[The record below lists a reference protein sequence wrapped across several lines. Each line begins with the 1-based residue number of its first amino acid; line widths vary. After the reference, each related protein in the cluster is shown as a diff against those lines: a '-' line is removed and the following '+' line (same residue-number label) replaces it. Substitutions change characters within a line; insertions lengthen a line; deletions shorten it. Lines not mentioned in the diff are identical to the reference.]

1 MKSLKLLLVL
11 SVAISFTFC
20 SSSDSLK
27 VIPKD
32 TNVVAVV
39 DFYSLIKKGQLD
51 EITELKIFKGIKK
64 EIKNENKKLSKF
76 VSNLTDDPTLTG
88 LKFTSDIF
96 MFLID
101 EGNDQKYTAFSM
113 EINDDE
119 KFAEFLENAME
130 KLGLDCD
137 IENEENYNYALSTS
151 EAIWGWDEDKLVLLI
166 ATNYSSRKNLEDTI
180 ETIMELDEEDQIS
193 ENEEF
198 VNFHKNKKDISLWVS
213 SNLMK
218 SSEFAG
224 MYDEITKEID
234 YDLEDNYASFFIN
247 FDDDNISLK
256 AKFTPNS
263 EIQELMDENDWSNSF
278 NDDLLKNF
286 PNKNN
291 LVGSISINPMAFYNN
306 IEQQDG
312 KEFESFKSEFEEEL
326 GFELKE
332 LFESFKGNAVFSL
345 YGFENIEYTYMGYG
359 YGFNKNKAKLLETKH
374 TIDNAGTLSS
384 EQKRLLNQGKT
395 IQTPK
400 YPRNSINIK
409 NVLDRG
415 GNVEE
420 AIEQNMAVI
429 WYEGGREYGRYVEK
443 TKKEYLP
450 LMGMSMDL
458 NGNKMMKKLVKK
470 MSENNNNEIKKRGD
484 YYETKFENRYPLFFA
499 FNEEVCFI
507 TNDEKSI
514 KKFKDGGYDDSLS
527 NSEMSD
533 NMFYSYLNLDLDDYS
548 KEFEKKMKDGMSRSD
563 EKLFEIWNELAKS
576 VEFKVED
583 NYSFE
588 MTFNT
593 KESDTN
599 TLNNIIT
606 LLDDNYKKL
615 SL

>member
-76 VSNLTDDPTLTG
+76 LSNLTDDPTLTG

-234 YDLEDNYASFFIN
+234 
-247 FDDDNISLK
+247 
-256 AKFTPNS
+256 
-263 EIQELMDENDWSNSF
+263 
-278 NDDLLKNF
+278 
-286 PNKNN
+286 
-291 LVGSISINPMAFYNN
+291 
-306 IEQQDG
+306 
-312 KEFESFKSEFEEEL
+312 
-326 GFELKE
+326 
-332 LFESFKGNAVFSL
+332 
-345 YGFENIEYTYMGYG
+345 
-359 YGFNKNKAKLLETKH
+359 
-374 TIDNAGTLSS
+374 
-384 EQKRLLNQGKT
+384 
-395 IQTPK
+395 
-400 YPRNSINIK
+400 
-409 NVLDRG
+409 
-415 GNVEE
+415 
-420 AIEQNMAVI
+420 
-429 WYEGGREYGRYVEK
+429 
-443 TKKEYLP
+443 
-450 LMGMSMDL
+450 
-458 NGNKMMKKLVKK
+458 
-470 MSENNNNEIKKRGD
+470 
-484 YYETKFENRYPLFFA
+484 
-499 FNEEVCFI
+499 
-507 TNDEKSI
+507 
-514 KKFKDGGYDDSLS
+514 
-527 NSEMSD
+527 
-533 NMFYSYLNLDLDDYS
+533 
-548 KEFEKKMKDGMSRSD
+548 
-563 EKLFEIWNELAKS
+563 
-576 VEFKVED
+576 
-583 NYSFE
+583 
-588 MTFNT
+588 
-593 KESDTN
+593 
-599 TLNNIIT
+599 
-606 LLDDNYKKL
+606 
-615 SL
+615 

>member
-1 MKSLKLLLVL
+1 
-11 SVAISFTFC
+11 
-20 SSSDSLK
+20 
-27 VIPKD
+27 
-32 TNVVAVV
+32 
-39 DFYSLIKKGQLD
+39 
-51 EITELKIFKGIKK
+51 
-64 EIKNENKKLSKF
+64 
-76 VSNLTDDPTLTG
+76 LTG

-96 MFLID
+96 MFIID
-101 EGNDQKYTAFSM
+101 EGNDKKYTAFSM

-166 ATNYSSRKNLEDTI
+166 ATNYSSRENLEDTI

-234 YDLEDNYASFFIN
+234 YDLDDNYASFFIN

-312 KEFESFKSEFEEEL
+312 KEFESFKSDFEEEL